1 MDHNKRNK
9 SSHLLKH
16 AREIQHTHVWEDDIK
31 ILNGNDKS
39 SAKRKI
45 NEALYILGH

>member
-9 SSHLLKH
+9 ISHLLKH
-16 AREIQHTHVWEDDIK
+16 AREIQHTHVWKDDIK

-45 NEALYILGH
+45 SEALYILGH